1 MADAKFNFEHCFA
14 FFFFFFFLL
23 KHRFIVRSSFLLNIR
38 LKWNTF
44 K

>member
-1 MADAKFNFEHCFA
+1 MADAEFNFEHCFA
-14 FFFFFFFLL
+14 IFFFFLL